1 MPKSSTDTL
10 GFVIHDVAR
19 MLRWEFDRRA
29 QCVNMTRSQWSVLAL
44 LLREDGAQQKEL
56 AAMIDVTAITMT
68 GLLDRMERDGWVVR
82 KKDPEDRR
90 AKRVF
95 LTEKV
100 QPVMVEIKAIAKQV
114 RESALVGLSKA
125 EQDQL
130 FELMLRVRKI
140 CVPKRLVLK
149 K

>member
-10 GFVIHDVAR
+10 GFVIQDVAR
-19 MLRWEFDRRA
+19 LLRWEFDRRA

-82 KKDPEDRR
+82 KKDPQDRR

-130 FELMLRVRKI
+130 FELMLRVSKNLRS
-140 CVPKRLVLK
+140 
-149 K
+149 

>member
-19 MLRWEFDRRA
+19 LLRWEFDRRA

-82 KKDPEDRR
+82 KKDPQDRR

-130 FELMLRVRKI
+130 FELMLRVSKNLRS
-140 CVPKRLVLK
+140 
-149 K
+149 

>member
-1 MPKSSTDTL
+1 
-10 GFVIHDVAR
+10 
-19 MLRWEFDRRA
+19 
-29 QCVNMTRSQWSVLAL
+29 MTRSQWSVLAL

-125 EQDQL
+125 
-130 FELMLRVRKI
+130 
-140 CVPKRLVLK
+140 
-149 K
+149 